1 MRGRFCSLLRTLG
14 ALGILAATLGV
25 LAAVIA
31 MGLAVLDIRVAS
43 AGEPVPPSKTAG
55 SAASPS
61 AGSVST
67 GVLVR
72 CATEKADIFID
83 GEQVGQTPLKEALAL
98 KSGEHT
104 IRVARLGFT
113 PFIDVFKVRSGQVT
127 KLEVEIIP
135 ISGVLRVTSAAAP
148 EAAPAAPAA
157 AAPAKD
163 EPKQMAARVFVDDK
177 YLGQPPLE
185 VELAIGSH
193 RVRIERGGYYPDN
206 FTASAVAGQTIE
218 HEVVLKPLP
227 PELNPYLNKGPAPT
241 KWYNKWWVWTLGAV
255 GVAVV
260 ATAVIVP
267 IVVTQQNSLCNNV
280 DVCATASTM
289 QLTEPGVTA
298 ASRPPGGLAL
308 TVRF

>member
-1 MRGRFCSLLRTLG
+1 MRARFCPLLT
-14 ALGILAATLGV
+14 TLGV
-25 LAAVIA
+25 LA
-31 MGLAVLDIRVAS
+31 GLIW
-43 AGEPVPPSKTAG
+43 GEPGALVRRAG
-55 SAASPS
+55 AAEPGGRAAS
-61 AGSVST
+61 SVST

-72 CATEKADIFID
+72 CATEKAAIFID
-83 GEQVGQTPLKEALAL
+83 GDQVGQTPLGEPIAL
-98 KSGEHT
+98 KVGEHT

-135 ISGVLRVTSAAAP
+135 ISGVLRVSSAP
-148 EAAPAAPAA
+148 EAAPTAPVPPPTAA
-157 AAPAKD
+157 AKD
-163 EPKQMAARVFVDDK
+163 PPPHLATRVFVDDK

-185 VELAIGSH
+185 VELTIGSH

-289 QLTEPGVTA
+289 QLTEPGPGTAA